1 MNRRSPV
8 EQDPAQWRQRAE
20 DARRE
25 AERTT
30 DPITRETLIAI
41 AVEYEKLAAFA
52 EAKIQEGSVS
62 E

>member
-1 MNRRSPV
+1 MNTRCPV

-20 DARRE
+20 DARQE

-52 EAKIQEGSVS
+52 EARSKRGQ
-62 E
+62 

>member
-1 MNRRSPV
+1 MNTRNPV

-30 DPITRETLIAI
+30 DPITRETLIAN
-41 AVEYEKLAAFA
+41 AVEYEEFAAFA
-52 EAKIQEGSVS
+52 EAKIREGQ
-62 E
+62 

>member
-1 MNRRSPV
+1 MNTRTPV
-8 EQDPAQWRQRAE
+8 EQDPAQLRQRAE

-41 AVEYEKLAAFA
+41 AVEYEKLADFA
-52 EAKIQEGSVS
+52 DAKIREEQ
-62 E
+62 

>member
-1 MNRRSPV
+1 MNTRTPV
-8 EQDPAQWRQRAE
+8 EQDPAQLRWRAE
-20 DARRE
+20 GARRE

-52 EAKIQEGSVS
+52 EAKIQEGQ
-62 E
+62 

>member
-1 MNRRSPV
+1 MNTRTPV
-8 EQDPAQWRQRAE
+8 EQDPAQLRQRAE

-52 EAKIQEGSVS
+52 EAKIQERQ
-62 E
+62 

>member
-1 MNRRSPV
+1 M
-8 EQDPAQWRQRAE
+8 EQDPAQLRWRAE
-20 DARRE
+20 GARRE

-52 EAKIQEGSVS
+52 EAKIQEGQ
-62 E
+62 

>member
-1 MNRRSPV
+1 M
-8 EQDPAQWRQRAE
+8 EQDPAQLRQRAE

-52 EAKIQEGSVS
+52 EAKIQEGQ
-62 E
+62 

>member
-1 MNRRSPV
+1 MNTRSPV
-8 EQDPAQWRQRAE
+8 EQDPARWRQRAE

-41 AVEYEKLAAFA
+41 AVEYEKLAASQRLRS
-52 EAKIQEGSVS
+52 KRGQ
-62 E
+62 

>member
-1 MNRRSPV
+1 MNTRTPV
-8 EQDPAQWRQRAE
+8 EQDPAELRQRAE

-30 DPITRETLIAI
+30 DPITRETLIAV

-52 EAKIQEGSVS
+52 EAKIQERQ
-62 E
+62 

>member
-1 MNRRSPV
+1 MNTRTAV
-8 EQDPAQWRQRAE
+8 EQDRAQLRQRAE

-52 EAKIQEGSVS
+52 EAKIQERQ
-62 E
+62 

>member
-1 MNRRSPV
+1 MNTRTAV
-8 EQDPAQWRQRAE
+8 EQDPAQLRQRAE

-52 EAKIQEGSVS
+52 EAKIQERQ
-62 E
+62 

>member
-1 MNRRSPV
+1 MNTRTPV
-8 EQDPAQWRQRAE
+8 EQDPAQLRQRAE

-30 DPITRETLIAI
+30 DPITRETLIAV

-52 EAKIQEGSVS
+52 EEKIQERQ
-62 E
+62 

>member
-1 MNRRSPV
+1 MNTRTPV
-8 EQDPAQWRQRAE
+8 EQDPAQLRQRAE

-41 AVEYEKLAAFA
+41 AVEYEKLAACA
-52 EAKIQEGSVS
+52 EAKIQEGQ
-62 E
+62 

>member
-1 MNRRSPV
+1 MNTRTPV
-8 EQDPAQWRQRAE
+8 EQDPAQLRRRAE

-52 EAKIQEGSVS
+52 EAKIQERQ
-62 E
+62 

>member
-1 MNRRSPV
+1 MNTRTPV
-8 EQDPAQWRQRAE
+8 EQDPAQLRQRAE

-30 DPITRETLIAI
+30 DPITRETLIAV

-52 EAKIQEGSVS
+52 EAKIQERQ
-62 E
+62 

>member
-1 MNRRSPV
+1 MNTRTPV
-8 EQDPAQWRQRAE
+8 EQDPAQLRQRAE

-30 DPITRETLIAI
+30 DPITRETLIAV

-52 EAKIQEGSVS
+52 EGKIQERQ
-62 E
+62 